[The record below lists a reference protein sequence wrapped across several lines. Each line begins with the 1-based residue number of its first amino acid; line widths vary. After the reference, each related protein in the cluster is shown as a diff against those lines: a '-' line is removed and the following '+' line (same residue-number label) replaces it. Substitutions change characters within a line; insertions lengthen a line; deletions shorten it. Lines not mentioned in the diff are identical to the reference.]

1 MEKEE
6 IMRISK
12 TPEER
17 KTEILD
23 AAEHLFTTKGY
34 SETTVNDILKIVGVA
49 KGTFYYYFPSKEE
62 VMHAIVERFIDV
74 EVQRAEAIAS
84 NTSLKAPD
92 KIFQIMMTPSSPEQ
106 RKDNMIEELHG
117 VGNAEMH
124 QKSIIETIKQLTP
137 ILTKIIEQGISENVF
152 TTPYPQETVEVLL
165 VSSGFIFDDGI
176 FKWEPNE
183 QMQKAKAFIYILET
197 VLGAKEGSF
206 QYLLERLGS

>member
-92 KIFQIMMTPSSPEQ
+92 KIFQIMRS
-106 RKDNMIEELHG
+106 EEH
-117 VGNAEMH
+117 
-124 QKSIIETIKQLTP
+124 T
-137 ILTKIIEQGISENVF
+137 SEL
-152 TTPYPQETVEVLL
+152 QSRGHL
-165 VSSGFIFDDGI
+165 VCR
-176 FKWEPNE
+176 
-183 QMQKAKAFIYILET
+183 L
-197 VLGAKEGSF
+197 
-206 QYLLERLGS
+206 LLEKKKS